1 MLSHE
6 TIPSQ
11 HRQLQDQIAA
21 QTAAF
26 LSKGGSITHCGK
38 DDSALGGGQLA
49 PAKFDIVGPKGNRL
63 PVKKSKAKKVQ

>member
-38 DDSALGGGQLA
+38 DDSALGGQLA